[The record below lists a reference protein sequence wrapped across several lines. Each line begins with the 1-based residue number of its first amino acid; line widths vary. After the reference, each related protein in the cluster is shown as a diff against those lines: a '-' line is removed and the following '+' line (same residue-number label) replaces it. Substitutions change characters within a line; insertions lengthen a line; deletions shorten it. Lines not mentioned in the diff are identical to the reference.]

1 MEQPKSPEEPFLDG
15 TALEDLDGA
24 PLDIALDVKP
34 VLPVEDLDGEDLT
47 EDLDG
52 LPCKSLSLWNEYWD
66 CLSVNRRFPEITGKD
81 NLTVFSYSG
90 RVKSPEWRWQLRRAD
105 LRQF

>member
-15 TALEDLDGA
+15 MALEDLDGA

-52 LPCKSLSLWNEYWD
+52 LPCKSLSLWKWGRGLGCEYWD
-66 CLSVNRRFPEITGKD
+66 CLSVVLYVKCFDSLWCKFVCAGYVYYVHDGRRECWI
-81 NLTVFSYSG
+81 
-90 RVKSPEWRWQLRRAD
+90 
-105 LRQF
+105 